1 MERRNLIKAG
11 LAGLAA
17 AVAAP
22 YVAKAD
28 KSFQWRMTTAWPPG
42 LPMYQSGPGSAED
55 MARKIDEL
63 SDGRLKI
70 QVFAAGELIPAFGGF
85 DAVSSG
91 TVEMNHA
98 CAYYW
103 AGKHS
108 ATQYFTTVPFGMDFF
123 GRNGWY
129 DFGGGLDL
137 WNELYAGFK
146 AVAMPCGCTGVQMT
160 GWFRK
165 PIHSMADFK
174 GLKFREVGLAG
185 KIYSA
190 VGIDI
195 KSLPGGELFPSLERG
210 VIDGAEWV
218 GPAQDRR
225 LGLQNAA
232 KYYYTTGWHEPS
244 TTTELMISKPAWE
257 KLPKDLQDIV
267 KAVARGA
274 NLTTIA
280 WSEANNLSALEDLE
294 KNHGVKTAPLPR
306 DIVEVLRKKTA
317 EVLADIAGKDPFTK
331 KVYNSFMKFKASDDK
346 WAVISEG
353 EWEKI
358 RA

>member
-108 ATQYFTTVPFGMDFF
+108 ATQYFTTVPFGTISAAASICGTSSTPDSTPSPC
-123 GRNGWY
+123 R
-129 DFGGGLDL
+129 
-137 WNELYAGFK
+137 A
-146 AVAMPCGCTGVQMT
+146 AV
-160 GWFRK
+160 
-165 PIHSMADFK
+165 
-174 GLKFREVGLAG
+174 
-185 KIYSA
+185 
-190 VGIDI
+190 
-195 KSLPGGELFPSLERG
+195 
-210 VIDGAEWV
+210 
-218 GPAQDRR
+218 PACR
-225 LGLQNAA
+225 
-232 KYYYTTGWHEPS
+232 
-244 TTTELMISKPAWE
+244 
-257 KLPKDLQDIV
+257 
-267 KAVARGA
+267 
-274 NLTTIA
+274 
-280 WSEANNLSALEDLE
+280 
-294 KNHGVKTAPLPR
+294 
-306 DIVEVLRKKTA
+306 
-317 EVLADIAGKDPFTK
+317 
-331 KVYNSFMKFKASDDK
+331 
-346 WAVISEG
+346 
-353 EWEKI
+353 
-358 RA
+358 